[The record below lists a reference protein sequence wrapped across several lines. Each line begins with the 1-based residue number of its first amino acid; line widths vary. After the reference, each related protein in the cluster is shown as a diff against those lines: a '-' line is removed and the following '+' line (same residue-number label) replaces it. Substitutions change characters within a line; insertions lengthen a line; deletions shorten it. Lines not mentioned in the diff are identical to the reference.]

1 MRHLTIEVI
10 EEMLKGRI
18 STNPNRFEEAN
29 GIVFSV
35 NETTQ
40 EVLEYFES
48 RGIELYEL
56 VKDIFYTETIMTV
69 SEFENLKYV
78 MHVKHIA

>member
-18 STNPNRFEEAN
+18 SSNPSRFEEAN
-29 GIVFSV
+29 GIAFSV